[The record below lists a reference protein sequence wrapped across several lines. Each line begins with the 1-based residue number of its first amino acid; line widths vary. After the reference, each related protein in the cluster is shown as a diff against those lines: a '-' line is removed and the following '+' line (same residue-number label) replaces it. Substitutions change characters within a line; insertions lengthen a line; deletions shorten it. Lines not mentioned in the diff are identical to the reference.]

1 MTRNSLILGTVSSA
15 FIAAAPA
22 NAADLPLKA
31 PTAASAPTAS
41 WTGFYLGSGLGF
53 RTSQT
58 RETFDARSL
67 GGGPLL
73 PATTVE
79 PFTATSEPL
88 NGIAL
93 RASSYA
99 GYNWQVTPRWVL
111 GIEGDVGFAKQT
123 TTFAG
128 RPFPDQGFASFER
141 SDGISAKTTW
151 DTSIRG
157 RVGFLV
163 TPTTLVYATGGAAW
177 QHFDIGTACASA
189 FCRSAFDILAPGAP
203 FSIFPA
209 FTNNSATKLG
219 WTIGAGV
226 ETAIGGH
233 WFARADFRYA
243 DYGDTAFTLTRFSTA
258 AFLNPIV
265 NAFDV
270 TLRTHTAT
278 FGLAYKFGDE
288 VTASS
293 ASAFDGVLPF
303 KASAIKA
310 PVASSWSGFYA
321 GLGLGL
327 RASGTDATTTGPTDI
342 PILFQSG
349 NAASESL
356 AGTAFRGA
364 PYLGWNWQVT
374 PRWVVG
380 IEGDV
385 GFADQTT
392 SLQGFGF
399 SPGVPPFELAKGD
412 SFAVRA
418 TWDTSA
424 RGRVGLLVTPTTLLY
439 ATAGAAWQ
447 HFDVTSTCAASCT
460 SASFTPAVITNSVT
474 KAGWT
479 AGLGVETILSG
490 NWFVRAD
497 YRYANFGPAAL
508 TVTRQFLG
516 FPLST
521 NFDVALRTHTATL
534 GLSYKFSGFGGPF
547 VAN

>member
-1 MTRNSLILGTVSSA
+1 MLATGAFRVKTLLILSTVSCA
-15 FIAAAPA
+15 FIAAVAA

-31 PTAASAPTAS
+31 PAPASAPTAS

-58 RETFDARSL
+58 RETFDTGRF
-67 GGGPLL
+67 P
-73 PATTVE
+73 PN
-79 PFTATSEPL
+79 PFGATSEPL

-99 GYNWQVTPRWVL
+99 GYNWQVAPRWVL

-128 RPFPDQGFASFER
+128 RPFPDQVFASFVR
-141 SDGISAKTTW
+141 SDGISARTTW
-151 DTSIRG
+151 DTGIRG
-157 RVGFLV
+157 RVGFLL
-163 TPTTLVYATGGAAW
+163 TPTTLVYAAGGAAW
-177 QHFDIGTACASA
+177 QPFDINTACVSA
-189 FCRSAFDILAPGAP
+189 LCRSAFHILAPGAP

-243 DYGDTAFTLTRFSTA
+243 DYGDTTFTLTRFSTA
-258 AFLNPIV
+258 PFLNPLV
-265 NAFDV
+265 NTFDV

-278 FGLAYKFGDE
+278 FGVAYKFGDE
-288 VTASS
+288 VAASS
-293 ASAFDGVLPF
+293 ASVFDGVLPVNAFAF
-303 KASAIKA
+303 KM
-310 PVASSWSGFYA
+310 PVAASWSGLYA

-327 RASGTDATTTGPTDI
+327 RASGTDATTTGPTDN
-342 PILFQSG
+342 PVLFQSG
-349 NAASESL
+349 NAASEPL

-364 PYLGWNWQVT
+364 PYFGWNWQVA

-380 IEGDV
+380 VEGDV

-399 SPGVPPFELAKGD
+399 SPGVPAFETAKGD
-412 SFAVRA
+412 TFAVRA

-424 RGRVGLLVTPTTLLY
+424 RGRVGLLFTPTTLLY
-439 ATAGAAWQ
+439 VTGGAAWQ
-447 HFDVTSTCAASCT
+447 HFEVISSCN
-460 SASFTPAVITNSVT
+460 SICKSGSFTPAVVTNSVT

-479 AGLGVETILSG
+479 AGLGLETILSG

-497 YRYANFGPAAL
+497 YRYADFGPSAL
-508 TVTRQFLG
+508 TVTRHDNLSNAI
-516 FPLST
+516 ST
-521 NFDVALRTHTATL
+521 NFDVALRTHTAMI
-534 GLSYKFSGFGGPF
+534 GVGYKFSSLSGPLLG
-547 VAN
+547 N